1 MKINIFKKKSALFG
15 LILLFVQVTS
25 LFSQEAFI
33 NPIIPGG
40 HPDPSIC
47 RVGDDYYIVN
57 SSFEYFPG
65 LPIHHSKD
73 LVNWKLIGYGL
84 HRLDQASGV
93 VNLVDV
99 QQNGG
104 IHAPTIRFN
113 NGLFY
118 IIVTN
123 VYSPKDKSK
132 PAEMVNFII
141 TAKNPAGP
149 WSDPHVIDGAPGID
163 PDIFF
168 DDDGKVYYVGTHKPD
183 EPNENGIGEIWVQQ
197 LDLENWKLVGERFSL
212 WKGACGGC
220 CLEGPHMY
228 KEYGKYYLL
237 VAEGGTSYNHAVMI
251 AASNKI
257 SGPFE
262 SNPRNPIL
270 TSRHLSNNN
279 WVHSTG
285 HADLVELE
293 DGRWCMVSLGIRND
307 VSGTSN
313 MGRETHIMPVIW
325 ESAIARWEEV
335 REGVWEPIEYMWPIV
350 APETGKIERYN
361 PLVFPNKPQ
370 IYSDA
375 FEDNFDSEKLHL
387 EWNFRRVPQPKT
399 YSLIAK
405 KGVLRL
411 NLKPEVFER
420 RGQYSLMGIRQKESD
435 FEFSSQMNFFPSKNG
450 EEAGISI
457 FQQDD
462 NYINFTISKSKSKPI
477 IKIAVKERDKDESI
491 LKESSLSNFKGDII
505 FKMVSANEKY
515 EYYYSLDGGANFLL
529 FAESANNLVIC
540 KGYIGTNIGLYATS
554 NGKTTKAYADY
565 DWVKYEGQIRR

>member
-1 MKINIFKKKSALFG
+1 MKINSFKKKSISLG
-15 LILLFVQVTS
+15 LILFLVQITP
-25 LFSQEAFI
+25 FFAQETFI
-33 NPIIPGG
+33 NPIITGG

-57 SSFEYFPG
+57 STFEYFPG
-65 LPIHHSKD
+65 LPIHHSRD
-73 LVNWKLIGYGL
+73 LVNWQLIGYGL
-84 HRLDQASGV
+84 NRSDQVSGL

-149 WSDPHVIDGAPGID
+149 WSEPHVIEGAPGID

-168 DDDGKVYYVGTHKPD
+168 DDDGRVYYVGTHKPD

-197 LDLENWKLVGERFSL
+197 LDLKNWKLVGERNSV
-212 WKGACGGC
+212 WKGACSGC
-220 CLEGPHMY
+220 CVEGPHMY
-228 KEYGKYYLL
+228 KVNGKYYLM

-251 AASNKI
+251 AASDSI

-270 TSRHLSNNN
+270 TSRHLSKNN

-285 HADLVELE
+285 HADLVKLE
-293 DGRWCMVSLGIRND
+293 DGRWYMVSLGIRND
-307 VSGTSN
+307 VSGISN
-313 MGRETHIMPVIW
+313 MGRETHLIPVTW
-325 ESAIARWEEV
+325 EPAIARWEEV
-335 REGVWEPIEYMWPIV
+335 KKGVWEPIEYMWPV
-350 APETGKIERYN
+350 AAPETGKVERFTPLPFANKAQYYN
-361 PLVFPNKPQ
+361 
-370 IYSDA
+370 DA
-375 FEDNFDSEKLHL
+375 FSDDFDTNLLNL
-387 EWNFRRVPQPKT
+387 EWNFRRVPQKDT
-399 YSLIAK
+399 YSLLAK
-405 KGVLRL
+405 KGYLRL
-411 NLKPEVFER
+411 YLSPKIFELR
-420 RGQYSLMGIRQKESD
+420 EQYSLMGIRQKESD
-435 FEFSSQMNFFPSKNG
+435 FEFSTQMNFAPRKNG

-457 FQQDD
+457 FQQDN
-462 NYINFTISKSKSKPI
+462 NYINFTILKLKNKLI
-477 IKIAVKERDKDESI
+477 LKITVKEREKEASI
-491 LKESSLSNFKGDII
+491 LKESSLYKFKGDIT
-505 FKMVSANEKY
+505 FKLVSAGEKY
-515 EYYYSLDGGANFLL
+515 EYYYSLDKGLNFSL
-529 FAESANNLVIC
+529 FAETANNIVIC

-554 NGKTTKAYADY
+554 NGKPTKSYADY
-565 DWVKYEGQIRR
+565 DWVKYQGQTRK